1 MKITQN
7 IFDEYNLMVS
17 ISGFLDI
24 ILLIELEKQLID
36 KIFDEKSVIII
47 SFHFLFDFSD
57 QIIIK
62 ELEDVLNERIVSL
75 LDEKMSFI
83 DFEQLVESKVLVL

>member
-47 SFHFLFDFSD
+47 IFHFLFDFSD
-57 QIIIK
+57 
-62 ELEDVLNERIVSL
+62 
-75 LDEKMSFI
+75 
-83 DFEQLVESKVLVL
+83 